1 MATSVVEIWNHALA
15 RVANARQVAN
25 EAEQSAEAKLLRTQ
39 YPITRNRLLEG
50 YDWGFARRYGSLSLI
65 NDETELQDGWAFAY
79 EWPVEAIAFR
89 GLLTPGAATNG
100 DDNDPPYEICLRA
113 TGTDR
118 KVMAMLEDATGVWTV
133 LITDVHRYPPTFEH
147 ALSLALQAE
156 IAMSIAKDPKQ
167 TQMALSLFAQAE
179 SYAQV
184 ITANQSRSRFEGAA
198 HRAAAIRARA

>member
-1 MATSVVEIWNHALA
+1 MATSVVEIWNRALA
-15 RVANARQVAN
+15 RTGNARRVAN

-39 YPITRNRLLEG
+39 YPITRDRLLEG
-50 YDWGFARRYGSLSLI
+50 YDWAFARRYGSLSLI

-79 EWPVEAIAFR
+79 EWPVDALAFR

-100 DDNDPPYEICLRA
+100 DENDPPYEVCLRA

-118 KVMAMLEDATGVWTV
+118 KIMAMLEDVTGVWTECV
-133 LITDVHRYPPTFEH
+133 TDVHRFPPTFEH

-156 IAMSIAKDPKQ
+156 IAIAIAKDPKQ
-167 TQMALSLFAQAE
+167 VQMALSLFSQAE

-184 ITANQSRSRFEGAA
+184 STANQGRSRFEGAA
-198 HRAAAIRARA
+198 HRAPSIRARA